1 MKISA
6 KSRYAL
12 HLMLALAMQGQGVN
26 LSVKSVAESQGI
38 SEKYLEQIIP
48 VLVRDGY
55 VRSVRGARGGYHLVK
70 DPEEY
75 TVGMILRT
83 VEGSI
88 APVSCLDD
96 EVNQCARCKECVTLD
111 LWEQVGPGH
120 QQCGGPCDAG
130 GPGGQAAADRRQM
143 LHPAEGKLL
152 KHALTFPI
160 IRSIVFVNPRRM

>member
-12 HLMLALAMQGQGVN
+12 HLMLALAMQEEGVN
-26 LSVKSVAESQGI
+26 LSVKSVAEQQGI

-48 VLVRDGY
+48 VLVRSGL

-70 DPEEY
+70 SPEDY
-75 TVGMILRT
+75 TVGLILRT

-96 EVNQCARCKECVTLD
+96 AVNQCARCKECATLA
-111 LWEQVGPGH
+111 LWW
-120 QQCGGPCDAG
+120 
-130 GPGGQAAADRRQM
+130 
-143 LHPAEGKLL
+143 
-152 KHALTFPI
+152 TT
-160 IRSIVFVNPRRM
+160 

>member
-12 HLMLALAMQGQGVN
+12 RLMLALAMQAEGEN
-26 LSVKSVAESQGI
+26 LSVKSVAEQQGI

-48 VLVRDGY
+48 VLVRSGL

-70 DPEEY
+70 SPEDY
-75 TVGMILRT
+75 TVGLILRT

-111 LWEQVGPGH
+111 LWEQVDQAIGNVVDH
-120 QQCGGPCDAG
+120 VTLADLVDKQRRLDARCSASG
-130 GPGGQAAADRRQM
+130 RG
-143 LHPAEGKLL
+143 
-152 KHALTFPI
+152 
-160 IRSIVFVNPRRM
+160 NC